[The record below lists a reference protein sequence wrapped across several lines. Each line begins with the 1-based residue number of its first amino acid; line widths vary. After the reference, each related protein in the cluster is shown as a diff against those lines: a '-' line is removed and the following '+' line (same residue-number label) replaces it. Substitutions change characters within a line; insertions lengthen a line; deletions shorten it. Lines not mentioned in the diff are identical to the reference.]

1 MKRLSISP
9 TAVVILLCTLAIC
22 MVSIFVI
29 SPAQAAVDPEN
40 LFEFGGEYYYFDDYG
55 NMYLYDEEAEKTPE
69 GADGDSSGGDYGS
82 IPSGNGVFSISDQSG
97 GYYGDIPTGEEALGA
112 ITGQTDLPEV
122 TTDDVRDSVD
132 RSSDMF
138 TSAASI
144 SLIVVAIILSIY
156 GLFCLIGSLLL
167 LFAWRTGKVCQ
178 AIAGSVILTIAAV
191 LGPNLIALAAAVL
204 GWIGVWRLASQKP
217 ATNGD
222 YL

>member
-1 MKRLSISP
+1 M
-9 TAVVILLCTLAIC
+9 AVVLCVCSL
-22 MVSIFVI
+22 M
-29 SPAQAAVDPEN
+29 PMAAFAASNDV
-40 LFEFGGEYYYFDDYG
+40 GGGNAVFNTQSHHNNDRDDD
-55 NMYLYDEEAEKTPE
+55 N
-69 GADGDSSGGDYGS
+69 
-82 IPSGNGVFSISDQSG
+82 NG
-97 GYYGDIPTGEEALGA
+97 GYYGDIPTGEEALGV

-217 ATNGD
+217 APNGD

>member
-112 ITGQTDLPEV
+112 ITGQTNLPEV
-122 TTDDVRDSVD
+122 TTDDVQNWVD
-132 RSSDMF
+132 RKGGELI
-138 TSAASI
+138 SI
-144 SLIVVAIILSIY
+144 IIRIVQVVSVIGFVLCIILIVIGAVGNSRTLVGGVI
-156 GLFCLIGSLLL
+156 GLIFCC
-167 LFAWRTGKVCQ
+167 VCFTAATMAPQ
-178 AIAGSVILTIAAV
+178 IIAAV
-191 LGPNLIALAAAVL
+191 NGCLI
-204 GWIGVWRLASQKP
+204 
-217 ATNGD
+217 N
-222 YL
+222 